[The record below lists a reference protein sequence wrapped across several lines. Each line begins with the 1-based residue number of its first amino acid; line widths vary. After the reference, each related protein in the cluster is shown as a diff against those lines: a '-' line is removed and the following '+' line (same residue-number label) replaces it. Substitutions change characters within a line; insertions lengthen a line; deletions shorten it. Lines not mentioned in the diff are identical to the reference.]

1 MRLKEE
7 AERGRYSWCA
17 DTFDVFDVSI
27 HIDLGEYIISMH
39 LDVFTPRHA
48 GWWSRSRCR
57 RRSRTR
63 QTFLMCGYIW
73 HSWFVNTYTRRWVHY
88 VYARLDVFT
97 PRHARWWSRLRCSRW
112 SRTRQTFL
120 MCGYVWYSWFVNT
133 YTRRWVH
140 YVYARLDILTPSHA
154 RRCSSLRG
162 RRSSRNWWILWMHE
176 CINSIYLDMW
186 AHYQYTHLDI
196 FCEIHD

>member
-27 HIDLGEYIISMH
+27 HIDLGEYISSMH
-39 LDVFTPRHA
+39 
-48 GWWSRSRCR
+48 
-57 RRSRTR
+57 
-63 QTFLMCGYIW
+63 
-73 HSWFVNTYTRRWVHY
+73 
-88 VYARLDVFT
+88 LDVFT